1 MKGEIGANFSQ
12 GLLHALNEVGYPNN
26 NSPETVNIL
35 KMCLDLTNLND
46 MEGYFYIND
55 VKILVDIII
64 RELTNMS
71 TPESN
76 TVDENDSFRV
86 DEIRTMYMRLAAVLL
101 AKSGWC
107 AAGASYRI
115 QDVCDVLKAVID
127 NDENYSDEFES
138 KEIARAILET
148 FVGYLE

>member
-1 MKGEIGANFSQ
+1 M
-12 GLLHALNEVGYPNN
+12 NEVGYPNN
-26 NSPETVNIL
+26 NSPETLNIL
-35 KMCLDLTNLND
+35 KMCLDLTNLNE

-71 TPESN
+71 TPEDVSN
-76 TVDENDSFRV
+76 AVDEIDSFRV
-86 DEIRTMYMRLAAVLL
+86 DEIRTMYMRLAALLL

-115 QDVCDVLKAVID
+115 QDVCDVLKAIID
-127 NDENYSDEFES
+127 NDENYGDSNDENYRS
-138 KEIARAILET
+138 KDTARATLET